1 MSTSIAIKVCRND
14 QHTPVVLVAKNM
26 VVGWLRGAE
35 HAVVAC
41 SEPVVLHWVHDASVH
56 CGPGRHIARSASLY
70 DFRIDGAE
78 GQVLLLKPQSA

>member
-1 MSTSIAIKVCRND
+1 MSTSIAIMVCRND

-41 SEPVVLHWVHDASVH
+41 CEPVVLHWVHDASVH
-56 CGPGRHIARSASLY
+56 CGPGRHIARFASLY
-70 DFRIDGAE
+70 DFRIDGA
-78 GQVLLLKPQSA
+78 QWVKCYY